1 MHKIRVMFVCHG
13 NICRSPMAE
22 FIFKDLVKKAG
33 LEESFLVSSSAVSY
47 EEIGNPVYPPARER
61 LLKEGISCEG
71 KRAQHFEASD
81 YYENDYICV
90 MDNSNMRNILRITD
104 GENDG
109 RIRLLL
115 EYAGENRSVS
125 DPWYSGDFDT
135 AYNDIYKGCKGLLE
149 YIIKNEL

>member
-1 MHKIRVMFVCHG
+1 MIRVMFVCHG

-33 LEESFLVSSSAVSY
+33 LEDEFSVSSSAVSY

-71 KRAQHFEASD
+71 KRAQHFEKSD
-81 YYENDYICV
+81 YYGNDYICV

-149 YIIKNEL
+149 HIIKNEL